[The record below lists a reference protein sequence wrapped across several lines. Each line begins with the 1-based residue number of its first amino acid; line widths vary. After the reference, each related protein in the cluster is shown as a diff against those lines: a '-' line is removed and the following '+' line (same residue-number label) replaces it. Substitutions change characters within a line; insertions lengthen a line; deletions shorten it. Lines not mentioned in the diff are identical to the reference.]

1 MRRIAVFLATGLG
14 IGYLPAFP
22 ATWASFVTALVF
34 LPVRTHLTPLLCLL
48 LAALLTPLAIA
59 ASHEAEKTLGHD
71 ARPIVID
78 EVAGMLVGAIGLRH
92 PPGAAGVL
100 ELVLLFGL
108 FRVFDIVKPWP
119 VRQSQR
125 FPGGF
130 GVVIDDLL
138 AGGYTAGALW
148 LLAGFLL
155 RR

>member
-1 MRRIAVFLATGLG
+1 VRRIAIFLATGLG
-14 IGYLPAFP
+14 IGYLPVVP
-22 ATWASFVTALVF
+22 ATWASFATALVF
-34 LPVRTHLTPLLCLL
+34 LPVRTHLTPLLCLF
-48 LAALLTPLAIA
+48 LAGLLTPVAIA

-78 EVAGMLVGAIGLRH
+78 EIAGMLVGAMGLRH
-92 PPGAAGVL
+92 PPGVAGVL
-100 ELVLLFGL
+100 ELLLLFAL
-108 FRVFDIVKPWP
+108 FRVFDILKPWP

-125 FPGGF
+125 LPGGF
-130 GVVIDDLL
+130 GIVVDDLL